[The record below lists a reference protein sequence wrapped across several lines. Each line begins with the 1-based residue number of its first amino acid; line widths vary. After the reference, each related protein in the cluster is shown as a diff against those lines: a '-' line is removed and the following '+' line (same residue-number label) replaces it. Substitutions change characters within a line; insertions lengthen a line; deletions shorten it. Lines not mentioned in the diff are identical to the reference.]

1 MRVRSSLRRCRELG
15 LGCMSDSLAEWLA
28 LREHADAAARSMRLA
43 RSTAGRLGDREAIR
57 ILDLGT
63 GTGSNI
69 WYLANH
75 LGQARQSW
83 LAIDRDPV
91 LLARLRESAPGRLA
105 HCAGRVLVETREAD
119 LGRLDFADLTAD
131 RDLVT
136 ASALLDLVSET
147 WLRSLAEACRA
158 AGAAVLFAITYNGQS
173 ECSPFEP
180 EDDRI
185 LDLFNR
191 HQHRDKGL
199 GGPAAGPDAVAAA
212 VRAFAEAG
220 YDVDTEAT
228 DWRLDPSDVRLQRE
242 LIEGWAYAAAE
253 TDPTAADTIAD
264 WRARRLAHVE
274 RGHSHLVVGHD
285 DIAAWL

>member
-1 MRVRSSLRRCRELG
+1 
-15 LGCMSDSLAEWLA
+15 MSDSLADWLA

-43 RSTAGRLGDREAIR
+43 RSIAGRLGDREAIR

-69 WYLANH
+69 WYLSNH
-75 LGQARQSW
+75 LGQARQNW
-83 LAIDRDPV
+83 LAVDRDPV

-105 HCAGRVLVETREAD
+105 HRAERVVVETREAD
-119 LGRLDFADLTAD
+119 LGSLDFAGLVAD

-136 ASALLDLVSET
+136 ASALLDLVSES
-147 WLRSLAEACRA
+147 WLRSLAEACRG
-158 AGAAVLFAITYNGQS
+158 AGAAALFAITYNGHS

-180 EDDRI
+180 EDEHI
-185 LDLFNR
+185 LDLFNQ

-212 VRAFAEAG
+212 VRAFTDAG
-220 YDVDTEAT
+220 YHVDTEET
-228 DWRLDPSDVRLQRE
+228 DWRLDPSDGPLQRE
-242 LIEGWAYAAAE
+242 LIEGWAYAATE

-264 WRARRLAHVE
+264 WRARRIAHVE
-274 RGHSHLVVGHD
+274 RGHSQIVVGHE